1 MKWNANTPLYL
12 YRVGQEPGNNGDGNE
27 EMISNTFM
35 TTNYDEAKD
44 YYHETYSLGE
54 DVGFIYTDFVYME
67 DLIANAGDN
76 ICTILD
82 KIKNYLG
89 NFEYFYDVDGN
100 FIFREIRNYI
110 NTSQAK
116 YILNGANNPEID
128 LNPDAMTIT
137 STNNNNYIM
146 YANKSKTVYD
156 FTNSN
161 IVVSYSNTP
170 QYNMIKNDFI
180 VWGIRTTPTG
190 TTKPIR
196 YHLAFDK
203 KPKPGNTYPC
213 FFYIDPEDN
222 LMKAKKPIEYKTY
235 TDIVKSPGAYG
246 VFYMAK
252 DTGKIYIWKDKQ
264 YIEWTEPMTEI
275 TTVDWR
281 SELYLQGVQAE
292 PYGIESNYYYTEL
305 NAEWPKIY
313 DLKAGEF
320 FPELVKTPNN
330 MDYFLDFIEGNA
342 MTEKYSIS
350 NIGRRSIII
359 NDEKI
364 NCVFEPII
372 PDYVL
377 IEVETDET
385 TDKAEECYKR
395 GQKYIQVDKSIY
407 SALVTG
413 GTFNSAYNKIRELLY
428 QYTSY
433 NESIT
438 LQTLP
443 IYYLEP
449 NSRISVNDVESNI
462 YGDYMISTISIPLGA
477 TGSQMTISATRAL
490 ERI

>member
-12 YRVGQEPGNNGDGNE
+12 YRVGQEPGNNGDGND

-116 YILNGANNPEID
+116 YILDGANNPERD

-203 KPKPGNTYPC
+203 KPKPGNTYSC

-235 TDIVKSPGAYG
+235 TDIVKNPGAYG

-252 DTGKIYIWKDKQ
+252 DTGKIYIWENKQ
-264 YIEWTEPMTEI
+264 YIEWTKPMTEI

-292 PYGIESNYYYTEL
+292 PYGIESNYYY
-305 NAEWPKIY
+305 
-313 DLKAGEF
+313 
-320 FPELVKTPNN
+320 
-330 MDYFLDFIEGNA
+330 
-342 MTEKYSIS
+342 S
-350 NIGRRSIII
+350 
-359 NDEKI
+359 
-364 NCVFEPII
+364 
-372 PDYVL
+372 
-377 IEVETDET
+377 
-385 TDKAEECYKR
+385 
-395 GQKYIQVDKSIY
+395 
-407 SALVTG
+407 
-413 GTFNSAYNKIRELLY
+413 
-428 QYTSY
+428 
-433 NESIT
+433 
-438 LQTLP
+438 
-443 IYYLEP
+443 
-449 NSRISVNDVESNI
+449 
-462 YGDYMISTISIPLGA
+462 
-477 TGSQMTISATRAL
+477 
-490 ERI
+490 